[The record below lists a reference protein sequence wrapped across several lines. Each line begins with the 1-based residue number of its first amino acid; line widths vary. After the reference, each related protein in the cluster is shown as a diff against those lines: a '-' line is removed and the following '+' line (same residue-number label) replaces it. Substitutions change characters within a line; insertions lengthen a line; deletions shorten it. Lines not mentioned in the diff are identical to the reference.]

1 MKTILLKNKF
11 LFVMSAAIALSG
23 CKTTDWSKV
32 TYTTTPNPLEMHG
45 DTITITVKG
54 SIPAKT
60 QAPKEVITL
69 TPMMKWNGGEVALKP
84 LVFQGEKIKEGK
96 GIVVAKKKETNF
108 NYSERVA
115 YRPEMRVSEFTAK
128 AVTTKKDKVKKEYQL
143 PKLADA
149 TIVTPLLVMSDE
161 KPVMAKENMPR
172 VIPMGIEGDIHFLIS
187 QDNIRPAELK
197 ADDMKAL
204 MDFIANSQTAI
215 KDEKG
220 RKTIGYTKNYDIKG
234 ISISAYAS
242 PDGEQDKNANLAAD
256 RGKAAAKEL
265 NAFLKKNNL
274 MYLIEKVDTMQIE
287 NAKTGKMTQKIEKT
301 SLEDKFYTLASTPE
315 DWEGFKSKMEASTV
329 PDKEMILRILST
341 YADLDKREAEIKNIS
356 KAYTEISD
364 QILPALRR
372 AKISVTGEKKCKTD
386 EVLMQMA
393 AATPDSLTAEELLYT
408 ASITTDMATQTAIYS
423 NCARIYPNEWRG
435 HNNLGCMYLM
445 QNKINEAG
453 AAFEKANQASANNPA
468 VLNNMGII
476 AMKKGDKKA
485 ATEYYG
491 QSSASEANY
500 NMGRINILNGKYSS
514 AVSNYGDIN
523 SFNAALAKLL
533 NGNADAAMSAI
544 EASNDKDSGMGNYL
558 KAVISA
564 RKSDAA
570 GVAKYL
576 TAAIAKDASLKE
588 MAKTD
593 MEFVKVKENEAVKS
607 LMN

>member
-1 MKTILLKNKF
+1 MKTTLLKNKF

-60 QAPKEVITL
+60 QAPKEIITL
-69 TPMMKWNGGEVALKP
+69 TPMMKWNGGEVTLKP
-84 LVFQGEKIKEGK
+84 LVFQGEKVKEGK
-96 GIVVAKKKETNF
+96 GIVVAKKTETNF

-161 KPVMAKENMPR
+161 KPVMGKENMPR
-172 VIPMGIEGDIHFLIS
+172 IVPMSIEGDIHFLIS
-187 QDNIRPAELK
+187 QDNIKPTELK

-204 MDFIANSQTAI
+204 MDFVSGSQTAI
-215 KDEKG
+215 MDEKG
-220 RKTIGYTKNYDIKG
+220 KKTIGYTKNYDIKG

-256 RGKAAAKEL
+256 RGKAATKEL
-265 NAFLKKNNL
+265 NAFFKKNDL
-274 MYLIEKVDTMQIE
+274 MYLIEKVDTLQNE
-287 NAKTGKMTQKIEKT
+287 NPKTGKMSQKIERA
-301 SLEDKFYTLASTPE
+301 SIEDKFYTLASTPE
-315 DWEGFKSKMEASTV
+315 DWEGFKTKMEASTV

-372 AKISVTGEKKCKTD
+372 AKLSVSAEKKCKTD
-386 EVLMQMA
+386 EVLTQMA
-393 AATPDSLTAEELLYT
+393 ATMPDSLTAEELLYT
-408 ASITTDMATQTAIYS
+408 ASITKDMATQTSIYA
-423 NCARIYPNEWRG
+423 NCARMYPNEWRG

-445 QNKINEAG
+445 QNKIDEAG
-453 AAFEKANQASANNPA
+453 ASFDKANQASANNPA
-468 VLNNMGII
+468 VLNNLGII

-485 ATEYYG
+485 ATDYYG
-491 QSSASEANY
+491 QSSAAEANY
-500 NMGRINILNGKYSS
+500 NMGRINIMNGKYSN
-514 AVSNYGDIN
+514 AVSNYGDAN

-533 NGNADAAMSAI
+533 SGNADAALSAI
-544 EASNDKDSGMGNYL
+544 EASNDKDSGIGNYL
-558 KAVISA
+558 KAIISA
-564 RKSDAA
+564 RKSESAD
-570 GVAKYL
+570 VAKYL
-576 TAAIAKDASLKE
+576 TLAFEKDGALKE

-593 MEFVKVKENEAVKS
+593 MEFYKLKDSDAVKS
-607 LMN
+607 LLN

>member
-1 MKTILLKNKF
+1 MKTTLLKNKF
-11 LFVMSAAIALSG
+11 LFVMSAALALSG

-45 DTITITVKG
+45 DSIKITVKG

-84 LVFQGEKIKEGK
+84 LLFQGEKVKEGK
-96 GIVVAKKKETNF
+96 GIVVAKKKETTF
-108 NYSERVA
+108 SYSETVA

-149 TIVTPLLVMSDE
+149 TVVTPLLAMSDE
-161 KPVMAKENMPR
+161 KPIMAKENMPR
-172 VIPMGIEGDIHFLIS
+172 VTPMSSDGDIHFLIS
-187 QDNIRPAELK
+187 QDNIRPTELK
-197 ADDMKAL
+197 MDDMKAL
-204 MDFIANSQTAI
+204 MGFIAGSQTAI

-220 RKTIGYTKNYDIKG
+220 KKTIGYTKNYDIKG
-234 ISISAYAS
+234 VSISAYAS

-256 RGKAAAKEL
+256 RGKIVAKEL
-265 NAFLKKNNL
+265 NAFLKKNDL
-274 MYLIEKVDTMQIE
+274 TYLIEAIDTVKIE
-287 NAKTGKMTQKIEKT
+287 NAKTGKVTQKT
-301 SLEDKFYTLASTPE
+301 TNRSLEESFYAFASTAE
-315 DWEGFKSKMEASTV
+315 DWEGFKSKMEVSTV

-341 YADLDKREAEIKNIS
+341 YPDLDKREAEIKNIS

-364 QILPALRR
+364 QILPSLRR
-372 AKISVTGEKKCKTD
+372 AKITVNAEKKCKTD
-386 EVLMQMA
+386 EVLTQMA
-393 AATPDSLTAEELLYT
+393 ASMPDSLTAEELLYT
-408 ASITTDMATQTAIYS
+408 ASITSDMATQTAIYS
-423 NCARIYPNEWRG
+423 NCARIYANEWRA

-453 AAFEKANQASANNPA
+453 ASFDKANQASANNPA
-468 VLNNMGII
+468 VLNNLGII
-476 AMKKGDKKA
+476 AMKKSDMKA

-491 QSSASEANY
+491 QSNAAEANY
-500 NMGRINILNGKYSS
+500 NMGRINILNGNYS
-514 AVSNYGDIN
+514 AALSNYSDAN

-533 NGNADAAMSAI
+533 SGNNDGAMSAL
-544 EASNDKDSGMGNYL
+544 EASSDKDSGMGNYL

-570 GVAKYL
+570 GVAQYL
-576 TAAIAKDASLKE
+576 NAAIAKDASIKE
-588 MAKTD
+588 IAKTD
-593 MEFVKVKENEAVKS
+593 MEFVKLKENEALKS
-607 LMN
+607 ILN

>member
-1 MKTILLKNKF
+1 MKTTLLKNKF
-11 LFVMSAAIALSG
+11 LFVMTAAIAFSG

-69 TPMMKWNGGEVALKP
+69 TPMMKWNGGELALKP

-115 YRPEMRVSEFTAK
+115 YTPEMRVSEFTAK

-149 TIVTPLLVMSDE
+149 TVVTPLLVMSDE
-161 KPVMAKENMPR
+161 KPVMGKENMPR
-172 VIPMGIEGDIHFLIS
+172 IVPMSIEGDIHFLIS
-187 QDNIRPAELK
+187 QDNIRAAELK

-204 MDFIANSQTAI
+204 MDFISGSQTAI

-220 RKTIGYTKNYDIKG
+220 KKTIGYNKNYDIKG
-234 ISISAYAS
+234 ISISSYAS
-242 PDGEQDKNANLAAD
+242 PDGEQDKNANLAAE
-256 RGKAAAKEL
+256 RGKAATKEL
-265 NAFLKKNNL
+265 NAFFKKNDL
-274 MYLIEKVDTMQIE
+274 MYLIEATDTVSLE
-287 NAKTGKMTQKIEKT
+287 EKKTGKMIQKVNKT
-301 SLEDKFYTLASTPE
+301 NIEDKFYTLASTPE
-315 DWEGFKSKMEASTV
+315 DWEGFKTKMEASTV

-372 AKISVTGEKKCKTD
+372 AKLTVNGEKKAKTD
-386 EVLMQMA
+386 ELLIQMA

-408 ASITTDMATQTAIYS
+408 ASITTDMSTQTIIYG

-445 QNKINEAG
+445 QNKIDEAG

-468 VLNNMGII
+468 VLNNLGII

-485 ATEYYG
+485 ASEYYG
-491 QSSASEANY
+491 QSSAAEANY
-500 NMGRINILNGKYSS
+500 NMGRINILNGKYSA
-514 AVSNYGDIN
+514 AVSNYGDAN
-523 SFNAALAKLL
+523 SFNSALAKLL

-576 TAAIAKDASLKE
+576 NAAFAKDANLKE

-593 MEFVKVKENEAVKS
+593 MEFVKLKDNEAVKS
-607 LMN
+607 LIN

>member
-1 MKTILLKNKF
+1 MKTTLLKNKF

-149 TIVTPLLVMSDE
+149 TVVTPLLVMSDE

-172 VIPMGIEGDIHFLIS
+172 VVPMGIDGDIHFLIS

-220 RKTIGYTKNYDIKG
+220 KKTIGYTKNYDIKS

-256 RGKAAAKEL
+256 RGKATAKEL
-265 NAFLKKNNL
+265 NAFLKKNDL

-287 NAKTGKMTQKIEKT
+287 NPKTGKITQKIERT
-301 SLEDKFYTLASTPE
+301 SIEDKFYTLASTPE
-315 DWEGFKSKMEASTV
+315 DWEGFKSKMEASSV

-386 EVLMQMA
+386 EVLIQMA

-453 AAFEKANQASANNPA
+453 ASFEKANQASANNPA
-468 VLNNMGII
+468 VLNNLGII

-491 QSSASEANY
+491 QSSAAEANY

-514 AVSNYGDIN
+514 AVSNYGDAN
-523 SFNAALAKLL
+523 SFNSALAKLL
-533 NGNADAAMSAI
+533 NGNPDAAMSAI

-558 KAVISA
+558 KAVICA

-576 TAAIAKDASLKE
+576 AAAFAKDASLKE

-593 MEFVKVKENEAVKS
+593 MEFVKLKDNEAVKS

>member
-1 MKTILLKNKF
+1 
-11 LFVMSAAIALSG
+11 MSAAIALSG

-69 TPMMKWNGGEVALKP
+69 TPMMKWNGGELALKP
-84 LVFQGEKIKEGK
+84 LVFQGEKVKEGK

-149 TIVTPLLVMSDE
+149 TVVTPLLVMSDE
-161 KPVMAKENMPR
+161 KPVMGKENMPR
-172 VIPMGIEGDIHFLIS
+172 IVPMSVEGDIHFLIS
-187 QDNIRPAELK
+187 QDKIRPTELK
-197 ADDMKAL
+197 MDDMKAL
-204 MDFIANSQTAI
+204 MDFITSSQTAI

-220 RKTIGYTKNYDIKG
+220 KKTIGYTKNFDIKG
-234 ISISAYAS
+234 IAISSYAS

-256 RGKAAAKEL
+256 RGKAVTKEL
-265 NAFLKKNNL
+265 NAFMKKNDL
-274 MYLIEKVDTMQIE
+274 MFLIEQTDTVQIE
-287 NAKTGKMTQKIEKT
+287 NTKTGKSTPKVTKT
-301 SLEDKFYTLASTPE
+301 SLEEQFYSLTSTPE
-315 DWEGFKSKMEASTV
+315 DWEGFKSKMEVSSV

-372 AKISVTGEKKCKTD
+372 AKITVNAEKKAKAD
-386 EVLMQMA
+386 DVLIQMA
-393 AATPDSLTAEELLYT
+393 ASTPDSLTAEELLYT
-408 ASITTDMATQTAIYS
+408 ASITTDMSTQTVIYS
-423 NCARIYPNEWRG
+423 NVARIYPNEWRG

-445 QNKINEAG
+445 QNKITEAG
-453 AAFEKANQASANNPA
+453 ASFEKANQASPNNPA
-468 VLNNMGII
+468 VLNNLGII

-491 QSSASEANY
+491 QSSAAEANY
-500 NMGRINILNGKYSS
+500 NMGRINILNGKYSA
-514 AVSNYGDIN
+514 AVSNYGDAN
-523 SFNAALAKLL
+523 SFNSALAKLL
-533 NGNADAAMSAI
+533 NGNADAAMSTI
-544 EASNDKDSGMGNYL
+544 EASKDADSGMGNYL
-558 KAVISA
+558 KAIISA

-576 TAAIAKDASLKE
+576 SAAIAKDAAIKE

-593 MEFVKVKENEAVKS
+593 MEFIKLKDNQEVKAILN
-607 LMN
+607 